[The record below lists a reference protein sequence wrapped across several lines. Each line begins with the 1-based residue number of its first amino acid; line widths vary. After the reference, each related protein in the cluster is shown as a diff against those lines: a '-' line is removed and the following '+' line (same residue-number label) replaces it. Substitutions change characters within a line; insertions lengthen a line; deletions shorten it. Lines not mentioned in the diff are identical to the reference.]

1 MFVPIFI
8 GNSAYAADFIEDF
21 ESYELDTDLPTGWTY
36 EYRTSYNKVPELEN
50 HSVISHSGDKAY
62 QIQLGTVRER
72 PSIGSQSVGS
82 LLSPPMTADMQSFSV
97 DILGRNLQGAGGES
111 SAGAAVGY
119 AILYDTDTETKSIGV
134 RTHALKNK
142 NVSFSIVY
150 NGTFIS
156 PQAVLNDFDSA
167 SSQNSLRTVTNNA
180 KNLYNDNGLGDYDS
194 DVNSWMLVLGGSTYT
209 SQINGRLNQWEG
221 IYDNVHIMSVSS
233 ETPDL
238 TPPVL
243 TIPDNVMFEAN
254 GFVTNIPDNVLGNA
268 NVTDNYDPD
277 PFVAKYM
284 FAVNNAGTSP
294 IYVHNASSF
303 PLGTTI
309 VSWYA
314 IDAGGNISTKN
325 QIVRVQD
332 TISPVILAPV
342 DIILNST
349 GSLTALTSDDY
360 GTARAI
366 DIVDPAP
373 TVTSNAPLLFHVGNT
388 TIIWTATDSSGNAVN
403 ATQTVTLT
411 PAFKTIRDSFNNG
424 TNWETYSMV
433 SDYVPIS
440 GPDYTTFSNYAFTIE
455 QQDGN
460 PSPSARISGDG
471 FTSYFAIQRN
481 VTLSDLGENDLFV
494 GIDYKA
500 TSATSASSVTNAKIE
515 LLDGDGSILYSNWLS
530 RGGTVNTGWSTFS
543 QNVTDAVAGSGIITI
558 RLGLND
564 GWIANWSQNAYFDNL
579 YVGTTPSTAD
589 QVSSP
594 QEEMS
599 PIQILSER
607 IAQADDTELCRIA
620 SEGLPYSD
628 DLISYYNRT
637 ATC

>member
-1 MFVPIFI
+1 
-8 GNSAYAADFIEDF
+8 
-21 ESYELDTDLPTGWTY
+21 
-36 EYRTSYNKVPELEN
+36 
-50 HSVISHSGDKAY
+50 
-62 QIQLGTVRER
+62 
-72 PSIGSQSVGS
+72 
-82 LLSPPMTADMQSFSV
+82 MQSFSI
-97 DILGRNLQGAGGES
+97 DILGRNLQGAGGEP

-119 AILYDTDTETKSIGV
+119 AILYNTDTETKSIVV

-142 NVSFSIVY
+142 NVSFNIIY
-150 NGTFIS
+150 NGTVIS
-156 PQAVLNDFDSA
+156 PQVAINDFDST

-209 SQINGRLNQWEG
+209 SQINGQFNQWEG
-221 IYDNVHIMSVSS
+221 IYDNVHIMSIFS

-254 GFVTNIPDNVLGNA
+254 GFVSNIHDSVIGNA
-268 NVTDNYDPD
+268 NVTDNYDPN
-277 PFVAKYM
+277 PFMGKYM
-284 FAVNNAGTSP
+284 FAVNNVGASP

-309 VSWYA
+309 VTWYA
-314 IDAGGNISTKN
+314 IDVSGNISTKN
-325 QIVRVQD
+325 QIIRVQD
-332 TISPVILAPV
+332 TIPPAILVPA
-342 DIILNST
+342 DITFSAT
-349 GSLTALTSDDY
+349 GNLTALTSDDY
-360 GTARAI
+360 GAANAI
-366 DIVDPAP
+366 DIVDSAP
-373 TVTSNAPLLFHVGNT
+373 TVTSNAPLLFSAGNT
-388 TIIWTATDSSGNAVN
+388 TIVWTATDSSGNAVN
-403 ATQTVTLT
+403 ATQTVTIT
-411 PAFKTIRDSFNNG
+411 PVFKTIRDSFNNG
-424 TNWETYSMV
+424 TDWATYSTV

-440 GPDYTTFSNYAFTIE
+440 GPDYPTFNNYTFTIE

-460 PSPSARISGDG
+460 PLSSARISGDG
-471 FTSYFAIQRN
+471 FVSYFAIQRN
-481 VTLSDLGENDLFV
+481 VTLSNLGENDIFV

-515 LLDGDGSILYSNWLS
+515 LLDSYGSVFYSNWLNS
-530 RGGTVNTGWSTFS
+530 GGTVNTGWSTFF
-543 QNVTDAVAGSGIITI
+543 QNVTDAVAGRDAITI

-579 YVGTTPSTAD
+579 YVSTAPPTAD
-589 QVSSP
+589 QVSSQ

-599 PIQILSER
+599 LIQILSER
-607 IAQADDTELCRIA
+607 IAQADDTEICRIA